1 MRTDDKIAS
10 EEDRSQSTA
19 AKKREVEYMKKAGC
33 IEVRVHRGRYGKKG
47 GDTEGS
53 SKGFLKRDTEVHE
66 KIIKGEAKS
75 HGAA

>member
-1 MRTDDKIAS
+1 
-10 EEDRSQSTA
+10 
-19 AKKREVEYMKKAGC
+19 MKKIGRV
-33 IEVRVHRGRYGKKG
+33 EVWVFRGRYGKKG

-66 KIIKGEAKS
+66 KTIKGEAKS